1 MRKIKTK
8 IKRKVKMLSLSLGM
22 LIAAAAMTGC
32 GSDSGESKNYA
43 DGTYEGKS
51 EVYEN
56 EDGSGEGNGY
66 GVVNITIKDGKITDC
81 TFKTYEPDGTLKAE
95 DYGKADGEVANRD
108 YYNKAQKAVA
118 ACDEYA
124 NMLVANGQLSG
135 IDAISGATKNY
146 DQFKEAVRNAL
157 KEAEVK

>member
-1 MRKIKTK
+1 MLNRKRIMAMG
-8 IKRKVKMLSLSLGM
+8 ILVFALSV
-22 LIAAAAMTGC
+22 TGC
-32 GSDSGESKNYA
+32 GGDNDSKATNYK

-51 EVYEN
+51 SVYQN
-56 EDGSGEGNGY
+56 EDGSSEGNGY
-66 GVVNITIKDGKITDC
+66 GVVNITIKDGKISEC

-95 DYGKADGEVANRD
+95 DYGKADGEIANRD

-118 ACDEYA
+118 ACNEYA

-146 DQFKEAVRNAL
+146 DQFKEAVRDAL
-157 KEAEVK
+157 KQAEESE

>member
-1 MRKIKTK
+1 MLNRKRIMAMG
-8 IKRKVKMLSLSLGM
+8 ILVFALSV
-22 LIAAAAMTGC
+22 TGC
-32 GSDSGESKNYA
+32 GGDSDSKAANYK

-51 EVYEN
+51 SVYQS

-66 GVVNITIKDGKITDC
+66 GVVNITIKDGKISEC

-118 ACDEYA
+118 ACNEYA

-146 DQFKEAVRNAL
+146 DQFKEAVRDAL
-157 KEAEVK
+157 KQAEEGAEQLQ